1 MKEIKLN
8 TQIGDEINVTVLFDY
23 VPAQAKTVLDDACDE
38 DLTINEILVDGD
50 ESKDILEIVNDD
62 TFEKLK
68 AEFLEFAQLD
78 YMESLE

>member
-23 VPAQAKTVLDDACDE
+23 VPEQAKTVLDDACDE

-50 ESKDILEIVNDD
+50 DRKDILEIFSDDVLDKLGRECIEFVN
-62 TFEKLK
+62 
-68 AEFLEFAQLD
+68 Q
-78 YMESLE
+78 Y

>member
-50 ESKDILEIVNDD
+50 ESKDILEIFSDD
-62 TFEKLK
+62 ALDKLEQECI
-68 AEFLEFAQLD
+68 EFVSQ
-78 YMESLE
+78 Y